1 MKKGS
6 LAAIVCLVLFTAL
19 TTTSSAQ
26 NCGFPWTLTAAPA
39 GGQSVAITVCG
50 LYTGC
55 HPHDPQFTIVG
66 SQINLTLQSSE
77 PPDRCQC
84 IAVEGTF
91 QQTFFVHPL
100 TPGTYTV
107 TATLLSCGPPQPS
120 GSTSFTFD
128 ATSAIPALDARGLA
142 TLAALILAIGLWRIR
157 R

>member
-1 MKKGS
+1 MKKS
-6 LAAIVCLVLFTAL
+6 LMGIVCLVLFTAL
-19 TTTSSAQ
+19 TTNSSAQ
-26 NCGFPWTLTAAPA
+26 SCGFPWTVTATPA

-50 LYTGC
+50 YYAGC
-55 HPHDPQFTIVG
+55 HPHDPQFTILG
-66 SQINLTLQSSE
+66 SHIRLTLQSSE

-91 QQTFFVHPL
+91 QQTFLVHPL
-100 TPGTYTV
+100 TPGDYDV
-107 TATLLSCGPPQPS
+107 TATLLSCAPPLEA

-142 TLAALILAIGLWRIR
+142 TMTALILVVGIWRLR

>member
-1 MKKGS
+1 MKRS
-6 LAAIVCLVLFTAL
+6 LAAIVCLVLFSAL

-26 NCGFPWTLTAAPA
+26 NCGFPWTVTARPA
-39 GGQSVAITVCG
+39 GGQTAAIGLCG
-50 LYTGC
+50 IYAGC
-55 HPHDPQFTIVG
+55 YPHNPQFTIVG

-84 IAVEGTF
+84 IAVNGTF
-91 QQTFFVHPL
+91 QQTFLVRPL

-107 TATLLSCGPPQPS
+107 TATLLSCSAPQPL

-128 ATSAIPALDARGLA
+128 AISAIPALDARGLA
-142 TLAALILAIGLWRIR
+142 AMAALILAVGIWRLR